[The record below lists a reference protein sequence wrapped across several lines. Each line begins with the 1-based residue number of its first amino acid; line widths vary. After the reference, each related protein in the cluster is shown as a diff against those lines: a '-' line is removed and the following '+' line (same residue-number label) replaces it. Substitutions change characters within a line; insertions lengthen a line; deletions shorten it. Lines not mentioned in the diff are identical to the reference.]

1 MKNFYGF
8 CFLILA
14 LLGQPVFAKTVA
26 VEAMSDFTTENPPKE
41 MSVKLLEDVVV
52 DENLTIKAEDIID
65 GTVIDVTDPK
75 RLKRNATFTFVPTSY
90 KDKDG
95 KVVVIKNYCPA
106 KYTTKV
112 NKGELAK
119 SAVLGVGN
127 FFVKGL
133 SIG

>member
-52 DENLTIKAEDIID
+52 DENLTIKAEDIHRRYRSKKIEKKCN
-65 GTVIDVTDPK
+65 IYIC
-75 RLKRNATFTFVPTSY
+75 AY
-90 KDKDG
+90 
-95 KVVVIKNYCPA
+95 
-106 KYTTKV
+106 
-112 NKGELAK
+112 EL
-119 SAVLGVGN
+119 
-127 FFVKGL
+127 
-133 SIG
+133 

>member
-75 RLKRNATFTFVPTSY
+75 RLKRNATFTFVPTRDRKS
-90 KDKDG
+90 
-95 KVVVIKNYCPA
+95 VV
-106 KYTTKV
+106 
-112 NKGELAK
+112 
-119 SAVLGVGN
+119 
-127 FFVKGL
+127 
-133 SIG
+133 